1 MEVRGRGGGWGE
13 KDLEIVTEQLV
24 VRSKGVKRPVPPGP
38 LGLPPIIPL
47 LLSLWNS
54 ALKGAE
60 PCLGRECPRNTTQ
73 PLR

>member
-60 PCLGRECPRNTTQ
+60 FPAWEESAPGIL
-73 PLR
+73 LSL